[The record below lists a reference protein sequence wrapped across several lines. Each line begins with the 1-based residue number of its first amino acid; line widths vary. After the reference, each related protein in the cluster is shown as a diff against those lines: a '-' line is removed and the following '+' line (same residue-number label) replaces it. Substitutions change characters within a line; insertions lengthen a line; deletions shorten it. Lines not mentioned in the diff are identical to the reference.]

1 MAELDHA
8 DKGPVADMER
18 RCPCHL
24 QEGPAAQL
32 LQCGHQKGPALSSF
46 RGAWAAETCLSTPG
60 CVLGDSR
67 HPVTERGRRTGL
79 AVWDQRGTLG
89 KTVLV

>member
-1 MAELDHA
+1 MAKLDHA

-32 LQCGHQKGPALSSF
+32 LQCGYQLSAPSG
-46 RGAWAAETCLSTPG
+46 GAWSAETCLSTPG

-67 HPVTERGRRTGL
+67 HPVPERGRRIGL